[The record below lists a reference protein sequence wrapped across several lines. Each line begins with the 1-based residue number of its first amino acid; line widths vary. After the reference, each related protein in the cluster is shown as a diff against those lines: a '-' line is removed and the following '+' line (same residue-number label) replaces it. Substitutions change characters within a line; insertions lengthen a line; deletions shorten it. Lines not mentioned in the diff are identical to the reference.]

1 MVEPTNKI
9 EKAVEQL
16 KVYTAQ
22 EFINEYKALVDKTGF
37 QIVVQP
43 TLIARDDG
51 TWSIKQISS
60 VGRIPKSTD

>member
-1 MVEPTNKI
+1 MAVEPTK
-9 EKAVEQL
+9 VEQPK

-22 EFINEYKALVDKTGF
+22 EFIDEYKALVDKTGF